1 MANRSHSLVLA
12 SLLAVAV
19 ATPLPALAGA
29 ADLAPLL
36 SNQIARCWNPPPKSS
51 GAVTVRFDLR
61 EDGSVVGTP
70 KVTGLASA
78 GVADSAVH
86 AVKFC
91 APYHLPRERY
101 TDWQHAVVKLST
113 GP

>member
-1 MANRSHSLVLA
+1 MSNPARFWA
-12 SLLAVAV
+12 LLA
-19 ATPLPALAGA
+19 LLLSPAQAAFAGA

-36 SNQIARCWNPPPKSS
+36 SNQIARCWNPPVGAS
-51 GAVTVRFDLR
+51 GAVTIRFDLK
-61 EDGSVVGTP
+61 EDGSVVGMP

-91 APYHLPRERY
+91 APYHLPRERFS
-101 TDWQHAVVKLST
+101 DWQHAVVKLST